1 MRSKNTYRILIGI
14 IIILLA
20 YTVSMT
26 ASYIVHR
33 HEDNKAIEQA
43 ENQNIEV
50 PTEQRTR
57 FFREQLNLRA
67 DQMEV
72 FRNLN
77 RDFNRKGNIINSEL
91 KTLRIT
97 MVEELGK
104 ENPDSIRLNSIAN
117 EIGKLHT
124 ELKQATIDYY
134 LKMKENCD
142 EEQQIKLNEIFISI
156 LNNGED
162 VSLPRRGGGRYGR
175 FN

>member
-33 HEDNKAIEQA
+33 QNDNKAIEQT

-67 DQMEV
+67 DQMEI
-72 FRNLN
+72 FRNLS
-77 RDFNRKGNIINSEL
+77 RDFNRKGNAINLEL
-91 KTLRIT
+91 QTLRIV

-104 ENPDSIRLNSIAN
+104 ENPDSIRLNSIAD

-134 LKMKENCD
+134 LKMKTNCD
-142 EEQQIKLNEIFISI
+142 EEQQLRLNEIFISI
-156 LNNGED
+156 LNNDED
-162 VSLPRRGGGRYGR
+162 VSLPRRGGGRFGR